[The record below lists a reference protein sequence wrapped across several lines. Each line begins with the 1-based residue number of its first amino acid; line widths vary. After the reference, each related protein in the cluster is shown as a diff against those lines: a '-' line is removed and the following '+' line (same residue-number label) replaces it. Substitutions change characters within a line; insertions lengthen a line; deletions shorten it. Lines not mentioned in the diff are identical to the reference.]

1 MKCFIKLGTF
11 SDLTIPTRIVM
22 TDFTYVS
29 TMNCRFIFANPDN
42 VGSFFSVKVKAF
54 GGTRTSTN
62 LYGQQYMG

>member
-1 MKCFIKLGTF
+1 MGTF
-11 SDLTIPTRIVM
+11 SDLSIPTRIFM

-29 TMNCRFIFANPDN
+29 TMNCRFIFYNPDF

-54 GGTRTSTN
+54 GGSRSATN